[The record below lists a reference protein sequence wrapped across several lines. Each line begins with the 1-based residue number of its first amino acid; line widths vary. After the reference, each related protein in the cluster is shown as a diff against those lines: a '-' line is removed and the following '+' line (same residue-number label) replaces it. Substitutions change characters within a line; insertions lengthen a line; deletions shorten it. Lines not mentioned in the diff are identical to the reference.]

1 MPKIISKRS
10 LGIQKVYDIGL
21 PVHHNFVLANGTV
34 ASNCFNKAHSVAY
47 ALLGYWTA
55 YLKTHYTVEFQTA
68 LINSEVMNS
77 NDIEAR
83 STYIK
88 DTIKQGIK
96 VVRPSASCPSYECTV
111 LDEHTITLGMGV
123 IKGVSEAT
131 GNHICENAPYTSV
144 LDFFFKVS
152 PSIIRSNVATVLA
165 QSGFFDCFIPRW
177 RLLPILDTLRGYVIS
192 VKGMGVLSLDT
203 LSQTFG
209 TNPDDVMDGFVRDA
223 EFTIDPKALMSYE
236 INAFGF
242 CLALALV
249 KPLDLSSFL
258 NISTDI
264 SSCQTVLG
272 TLGTVKT
279 ILTKKGQ
286 QMGFAQLIV
295 DGQSYE
301 CVIFPNVY
309 KMCGH
314 YLNEGEQYFFQCS
327 SKENSLILNSIEPL
341 YSVLQTL
348 GFSVIVDYNSRYL
361 HDIIGG
367 TEWDLWLRA
376 KGTQF
381 VVATTTKYPISD
393 LLFLLALL
401 DAPYEIRIVG

>member
-1 MPKIISKRS
+1 MSKIISKRS
-10 LGIQKVYDIGL
+10 LGVQKVYDIGL

-96 VVRPSASCPSYECTV
+96 VIRPSASCPNYECTI

-131 GNHICENAPYTSV
+131 GKHICDSAPYSSI

-152 PSIIRSNVATVLA
+152 PAIIRSNVATVLA
-165 QSGFFDCFIPRW
+165 QAGFFDCFIPRW
-177 RLLPILDTLRGYVIS
+177 RLLPILDTMRGYVIS
-192 VKGMGVLSLDT
+192 AKGMGLSNFDT
-203 LSQTFG
+203 LCQTFG
-209 TNPDDVMDGFVRDA
+209 INPNDITDSFTNNSK
-223 EFTIDPKALMSYE
+223 FTIDPKALMSYE

-249 KPLDLSSFL
+249 KPLDFSSFL
-258 NISTDI
+258 NISTDL
-264 SSCQTVLG
+264 SSSQTVLG
-272 TLGTVKT
+272 TLGPVKT

-286 QMGFAQLIV
+286 QMGFAQIIV
-295 DGQSYE
+295 NGQNYE

-309 KMCGH
+309 KMCSH
-314 YLNEGEQYFFQCS
+314 YLNEGEQYLFQCS
-327 SKENSLILNSIEPL
+327 SKGNSLILNSIEPL

-348 GFSVIVDYNSRYL
+348 GFSVIVDYTSSYL
-361 HDIIGG
+361 QDIVGG
-367 TEWDLWLRA
+367 KEWDLWFRV